1 MSNSIFPVVFIMM
14 LEFVILA
21 IIKRNV
27 IYRVVLKKSTLIYRV
42 GIN

>member
-1 MSNSIFPVVFIMM
+1 MSS
-14 LEFVILA
+14 VIENFTN
-21 IIKRNV
+21 KRRNV